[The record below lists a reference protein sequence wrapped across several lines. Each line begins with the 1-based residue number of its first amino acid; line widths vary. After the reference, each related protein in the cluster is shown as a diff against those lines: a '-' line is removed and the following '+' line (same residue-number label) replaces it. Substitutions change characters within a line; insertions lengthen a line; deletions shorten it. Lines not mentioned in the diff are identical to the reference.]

1 MTTAETYS
9 GAERMISFAIGV
21 GKKFVADSSDPGPD
35 LSFQCQHQATIMV
48 STTQTLTCVRPVVSY
63 ALAST
68 KNKFVFFCAKI
79 RIAKL

>member
-35 LSFQCQHQATIMV
+35 LSFQCQHQATIMSQSLV
-48 STTQTLTCVRPVVSY
+48 GQNLHRLGDY
-63 ALAST
+63 AQ
-68 KNKFVFFCAKI
+68 
-79 RIAKL
+79 